1 MAWEARGNNSYYY
14 RKRRIGRRV
23 VSAYVGS
30 SETAGLIARMD
41 VLDQEQ
47 RWAQRMLDAVAR
59 EARAMDDT
67 DVALLADL
75 LATLTRAVLVT
86 NGFHQHKRQWR
97 RRRG

>member
-30 SETAGLIARMD
+30 SETAGLIAR
-41 VLDQEQ
+41 LDALDREQ
-47 RWAQRMLDAVAR
+47 RAAQRLMDAVDRDAC
-59 EARAMDDT
+59 ALT
-67 DVALLADL
+67 DQDGALLADL
-75 LATLTRAVLVT
+75 LATLTRAVLIT

>member
-1 MAWEARGNNSYYY
+1 
-14 RKRRIGRRV
+14 
-23 VSAYVGS
+23 
-30 SETAGLIARMD
+30 MD